1 MFYLHPLL
9 KYFTCTPSF
18 KMFYLHPLR
27 VKRIFFFGEMT
38 RLLGLGFLHPG
49 HLEEEIKGATCL

>member
-1 MFYLHPLL
+1 
-9 KYFTCTPSF
+9 
-18 KMFYLHPLR
+18 MFYLHPLR